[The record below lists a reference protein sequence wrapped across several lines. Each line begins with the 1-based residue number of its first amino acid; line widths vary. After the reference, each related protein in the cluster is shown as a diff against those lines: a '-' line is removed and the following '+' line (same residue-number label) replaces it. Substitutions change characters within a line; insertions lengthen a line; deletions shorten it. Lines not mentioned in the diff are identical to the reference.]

1 MPVSNNLRIMA
12 LCAAIGGGF
21 LASFLADGAMAQE
34 RQRPEP
40 PFAAIGAELGLS
52 EQQVAGCFPKPERS
66 EAGERPERPDM
77 RAVISC
83 IMEQDGTLSGD
94 QIAQALKNN
103 APDRGGKRG

>member
-1 MPVSNNLRIMA
+1 MPVSNDFRIVA

-21 LASFLADGAMAQE
+21 LASFLADGAAAQE

-52 EQQVAGCFPKPERS
+52 EQAVAGCFPKPERS
-66 EAGERPERPDM
+66 DSGGRPARPDM
-77 RAVISC
+77 RTVMSC
-83 IMEQDGTLSGD
+83 LMAQDGTLTGE

-103 APDRGGKRG
+103 QPDRGGKRG